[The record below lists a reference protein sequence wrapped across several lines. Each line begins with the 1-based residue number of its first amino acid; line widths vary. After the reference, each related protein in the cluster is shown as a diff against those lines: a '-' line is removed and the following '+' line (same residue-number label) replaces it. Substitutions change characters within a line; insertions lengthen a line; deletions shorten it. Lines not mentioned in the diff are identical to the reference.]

1 MENTTKNTKTPV
13 SVFAHFDIEAD
24 GPTPATSNMIN
35 LGIVFTDIDGK
46 IIEELCLDLQPRLGY
61 PGDEDTL
68 KWWNSDPDR
77 KKEYERIVA
86 EGKNPL
92 VAMDRLND
100 TLFRVFAKAGVI
112 KVTWVARPAAY
123 DWMFLKCYHDLYRL
137 HNKDAIPIGFSA
149 TCLSSIR
156 EVWKEFSGL
165 KREAIDEY
173 FKKWTKDLVM
183 THNGLDD
190 ARYQA
195 RIYHGMIEEIKEYA
209 AKSKLLTMEECQK
222 NLKEYIRE
230 HRPDLS
236 DMYFRYYES
245 TDTLIESNK

>member
-1 MENTTKNTKTPV
+1 MENASKNDKKTKIV
-13 SVFAHFDIEAD
+13 IGHFDIEAN
-24 GPTPATSNMIN
+24 GATPATSSMIN

-61 PGDEDTL
+61 PGDADTL

-77 KKEYERIVA
+77 NKEYRRILRD
-86 EGKNPL
+86 GINPIA
-92 VAMDRLND
+92 AMALLND
-100 TLFRVFAKAGVI
+100 ALGRVFAKTGVT

-123 DWMFLKCYHDLYRL
+123 DWMFLKCYHDLYCL

-165 KREAIDEY
+165 NREAIDEY
-173 FKKWTKDLVM
+173 FKKWTKDVVM

-195 RIYHGMIEEIKEYA
+195 RIYHGLVEELKDYA
-209 AKSKLLTMEECQK
+209 KRSKSTK
-222 NLKEYIRE
+222 
-230 HRPDLS
+230 
-236 DMYFRYYES
+236 
-245 TDTLIESNK
+245 